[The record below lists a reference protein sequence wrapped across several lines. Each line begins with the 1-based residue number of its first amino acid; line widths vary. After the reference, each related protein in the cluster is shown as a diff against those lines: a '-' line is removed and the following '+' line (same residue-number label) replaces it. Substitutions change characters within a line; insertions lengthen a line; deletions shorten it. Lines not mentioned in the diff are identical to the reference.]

1 LALSLRF
8 TYADINAGDLYFDVQ
23 SAWDKPGEIRAQI
36 NPILELYDR
45 GISVS
50 GAMFANLRVSRKNPQ
65 HAMNVNNTDTRRSVG
80 LMV

>member
-1 LALSLRF
+1 MCDSTANVHWEGR
-8 TYADINAGDLYFDVQ
+8 GE